1 MNDMTQFVGNLNLA
15 KFMDKLQIE
24 HDPATQ
30 ASLHGLLFEGWN
42 NLDLGQL
49 GSLQHKVIEGRARI
63 AIPIAVVETL
73 CANGQDVRLAKGEL
87 DKLIEIQS
95 IVEQY
100 RQVIVDA
107 LDRNEGV
114 RPPVLI

>member
-1 MNDMTQFVGNLNLA
+1 MNDMAQFVGNLNLA
-15 KFMDKLQIE
+15 RFMDKLQIE

-42 NLDLGQL
+42 NLGFNLGQL

-73 CANGQDVRLAKGEL
+73 CANGQDVRLAKG
-87 DKLIEIQS
+87 
-95 IVEQY
+95 
-100 RQVIVDA
+100 
-107 LDRNEGV
+107 
-114 RPPVLI
+114 